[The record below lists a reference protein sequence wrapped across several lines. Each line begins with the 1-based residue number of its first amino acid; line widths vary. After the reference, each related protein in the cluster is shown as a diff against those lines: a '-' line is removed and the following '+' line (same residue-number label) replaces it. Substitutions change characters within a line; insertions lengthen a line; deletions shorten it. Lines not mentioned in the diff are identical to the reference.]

1 MPDGEVENRI
11 LPGLVSVTFR
21 KLTPPQI
28 VELVSLGRLVG
39 VEWGGDVHVPHGDLA
54 RGEEVGRMTRDAGLA
69 VAAYGSY
76 FEVGESE
83 AEGLSFASVLE
94 TALALGAPL
103 IRVWAGRSGPA
114 QTDATTRQRI
124 IADSQ
129 RIAELAA
136 AARVPVA
143 FEFHGGTLTEN
154 AESALDLLSAVHH
167 PNLATLWQA
176 PVGMDD
182 AACVASLCQVLPQV
196 RNVHVFHLAP
206 DNPADRRPLA
216 EGAARWRTLFN
227 ILSETNR
234 AHYALLEF
242 VANDDP
248 QSFLRDAQTLR
259 ELCASAGA
267 SRS

>member
-129 RIAELAA
+129 RIT
-136 AARVPVA
+136 RTSPRY
-143 FEFHGGTLTEN
+143 GK
-154 AESALDLLSAVHH
+154 
-167 PNLATLWQA
+167 
-176 PVGMDD
+176 
-182 AACVASLCQVLPQV
+182 
-196 RNVHVFHLAP
+196 
-206 DNPADRRPLA
+206 RPWA
-216 EGAARWRTLFN
+216 WT
-227 ILSETNR
+227 
-234 AHYALLEF
+234 
-242 VANDDP
+242 
-248 QSFLRDAQTLR
+248 TLR
-259 ELCASAGA
+259 AWHPCARCCRRCATFTCFTWRRIILRIVVLWPRGRPDGGRSSTFSARPTGRITPCWNSLPTMTRRVSSA
-267 SRS
+267 TRKRCANCVHQPVRRGLEATSR